1 MEDGY
6 QKDLEIAKHS
16 LDWEWQRQAGLFL
29 KYSDEFANAN
39 LLRDRAKENI
49 EIVKAELNKSILAD
63 PGKFSIDKITVAS
76 VDAVIKTDK
85 KVIKAIDKW
94 LQLKY
99 EAEIFGSAKQ
109 AFEHKKSALEHLAKL
124 YLSGY
129 WSSPRISSDAK
140 QEVETSKKKKMVKKL
155 NKSTRLI
162 KRKKKKEH
170 KQ

>member
-1 MEDGY
+1 MSEY
-6 QKDLEIAKHS
+6 QKDLEIDKDS

-29 KYSDEFANAN
+29 KYSEEAANAN

-49 EIVKAELNKSILAD
+49 EIVKAELNKEILAD
-63 PGKFSIDKITVAS
+63 PGKFKIDKITVAS

-85 KVIKAIDKW
+85 KVIKTVDKW
-94 LQLKY
+94 LTLKY

-140 QEVETSKKKKMVKKL
+140 EEIETSKKKAVSKKL

-162 KRKKKKEH
+162 KRKNKNGEKN
-170 KQ
+170 